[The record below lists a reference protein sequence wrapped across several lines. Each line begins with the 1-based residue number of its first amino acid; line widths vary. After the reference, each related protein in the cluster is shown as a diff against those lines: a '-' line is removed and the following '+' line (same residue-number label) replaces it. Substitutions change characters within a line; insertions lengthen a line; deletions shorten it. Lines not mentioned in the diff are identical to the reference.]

1 MTGRLQ
7 DKIALISGAGTGI
20 GAATARRFAAEGARV
35 MLCGRRREPLEQVVR
50 DITAAGGDAAW
61 IQADATDD
69 ASIGRAVDA
78 TVERFGRLDVMVN
91 NAVNYTWG
99 LVDQVSTDDWHS
111 CLRGTL
117 DVAFFGTRA
126 ALRAMKRQRGGAI
139 VNLGSVVGLLGSP
152 GLSAYGAAKAGV
164 LNFSRAV
171 ALEGAAAG
179 IRVNVVI
186 PGVVWSEG
194 TREALQDDAMREG
207 TARAVPIGRI
217 GEPREVADA
226 ILFLASDEASY
237 ITGQSLVVDGGKTC
251 RLDAGATDYVS
262 DTSAERRN
270 PASAASSAAGFDRS
284 NTNT

>member
-7 DKIALISGAGTGI
+7 HKTALISGAGTGI
-20 GAATARRFAAEGARV
+20 GAATAQRFAAEGARV
-35 MLCGRRREPLEQVVR
+35 MLCGRRREPLEQVARAIV
-50 DITAAGGDAAW
+50 AAGGEAGW
-61 IQADATDD
+61 VQADVTDE
-69 ASIGRAVDA
+69 AAVGRAVDA
-78 TVERFGRLDVMVN
+78 TLERFGRLDVMVN

-99 LVDQVSTDDWHS
+99 LVDQVSTDDWHR

-126 ALRAMKRQRGGAI
+126 AMRVMKRQGGGAI
-139 VNLGSVVGLLGSP
+139 VNLGSVAGLLGSP

-171 ALEGAAAG
+171 ALEGAADG

-194 TREALQDDAMREG
+194 TREALQDDAMRDG
-207 TARAVPIGRI
+207 TARAVPLRRI

-251 RLDAGATDYVS
+251 RLDVGATDYVS
-262 DTSAERRN
+262 DTSAERRAQSDPQPD
-270 PASAASSAAGFDRS
+270 PAGAPAR
-284 NTNT
+284 

>member
-7 DKIALISGAGTGI
+7 GKTALVSGAGTGI
-20 GAATARRFAAEGARV
+20 GAATAKRFAAEGAKV
-35 MLCGRRREPLEQVVR
+35 MICGRRREPLEAVVNE
-50 DITAAGGDAAW
+50 ITAAGGSAAW
-61 IQADATDD
+61 VQADVTDEQ
-69 ASIGRAVDA
+69 AVERAVQA
-78 TVERFGRLDVMVN
+78 TIERFGALDIIVN

-99 LVDQVSTDDWHS
+99 LVDQVGTDDWRK
-111 CLRGTL
+111 CLTGSL

-126 ALRAMKRQRGGAI
+126 AMRVMKARGTGGAI
-139 VNLGSVVGLLGSP
+139 INLGSVVGLLGSP

-171 ALEGAAAG
+171 ALEGASEN

-194 TREALQDDAMREG
+194 TREALNSDAVADG
-207 TARAVPIGRI
+207 TARSVPMKRI
-217 GEPREVADA
+217 GNPQEVANA

-251 RLDAGATDYVS
+251 RLDVGATDYVS
-262 DTSAERRN
+262 ENSTERR
-270 PASAASSAAGFDRS
+270 SAAAS
-284 NTNT
+284 N

>member
-1 MTGRLQ
+1 MAGRLQ
-7 DKIALISGAGTGI
+7 HKTALISGAGTGI
-20 GAATARRFAAEGARV
+20 GAATAQRFAAEGARV
-35 MLCGRRREPLEQVVR
+35 MLCGRRREPLEQVAR
-50 DITAAGGDAAW
+50 EIAAAGGDAAW
-61 IQADATDD
+61 IQADVTDE
-69 ASIGRAVDA
+69 ASVHQAVDA
-78 TVERFGRLDVMVN
+78 TLERFGRLDVMVN

-99 LVDQVSTDDWHS
+99 LVDQVSADDWHR

-126 ALRAMKRQRGGAI
+126 AMRAMKRQGGGAI
-139 VNLGSVVGLLGSP
+139 VNLGSVAGLFGSP

-171 ALEGAAAG
+171 ALEGAADG

-194 TREALQDDAMREG
+194 TREALHDDATRAG
-207 TARAVPIGRI
+207 TARAVPMGRI

-251 RLDAGATDYVS
+251 RLDVGTTDYVS
-262 DTSAERRN
+262 DTSAERR
-270 PASAASSAAGFDRS
+270 SAARAD
-284 NTNT
+284 

>member
-7 DKIALISGAGTGI
+7 GKIALVSGAGTGI
-20 GAATARRFAAEGARV
+20 GAATAKRFAAEGAKV
-35 MLCGRRREPLEQVVR
+35 MICGRRREPLEAVVNE
-50 DITAAGGDAAW
+50 ITAAGGGAAW
-61 IQADATDD
+61 VQADVTDE
-69 ASIGRAVDA
+69 RAVEQAVQA
-78 TVERFGRLDVMVN
+78 TVKRFGGLDIIVN

-99 LVDQVSTDDWHS
+99 LVDQVGTDDWRK
-111 CLRGTL
+111 CLRGSL

-126 ALRAMKRQRGGAI
+126 AMRVMKARGAGGAI
-139 VNLGSVVGLLGSP
+139 INLGSVVGLLGSP

-171 ALEGAAAG
+171 ALEGASEN

-194 TREALQDDAMREG
+194 TREALNSDEVADG
-207 TARAVPIGRI
+207 TARSVPMKRI
-217 GEPREVADA
+217 GNPQEVANA

-251 RLDAGATDYVS
+251 RLDVGATDYVS
-262 DTSAERRN
+262 ESSTERRG
-270 PASAASSAAGFDRS
+270 AAAS
-284 NTNT
+284 N

>member
-7 DKIALISGAGTGI
+7 GKIALVSGAGTGI
-20 GAATARRFAAEGARV
+20 GAATAKRFAAEGAKV
-35 MLCGRRREPLEQVVR
+35 MICGRRREPLEGVVNE
-50 DITAAGGDAAW
+50 ITAAGGSAAW
-61 IQADATDD
+61 VQADVTDEQ
-69 ASIGRAVDA
+69 AVERAVQA
-78 TVERFGRLDVMVN
+78 TIERFGGLDIIVN

-99 LVDQVSTDDWHS
+99 LVDQVDTDNWRK
-111 CLRGTL
+111 CLTGSL

-126 ALRAMKRQRGGAI
+126 AMRVMKARGTGGAI
-139 VNLGSVVGLLGSP
+139 INLGSVVGLLGSP

-171 ALEGAAAG
+171 ALEGASEN

-194 TREALQDDAMREG
+194 TREALSSADVADG
-207 TARAVPIGRI
+207 TARAVPMKRI
-217 GEPREVADA
+217 GNPQEVANA

-251 RLDAGATDYVS
+251 RLDVGATDYVTES
-262 DTSAERRN
+262 STERR
-270 PASAASSAAGFDRS
+270 SAALSE
-284 NTNT
+284 